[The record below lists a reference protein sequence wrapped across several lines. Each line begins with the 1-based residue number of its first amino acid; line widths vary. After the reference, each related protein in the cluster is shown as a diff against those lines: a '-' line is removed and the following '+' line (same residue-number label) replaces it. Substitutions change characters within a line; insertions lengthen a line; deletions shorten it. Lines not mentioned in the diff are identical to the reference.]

1 MDYLRD
7 MNLLSIFARMLCAL
21 ICGGAIGIEREL
33 KGKYAG
39 FRTHIMICIA
49 SAMTTAMSQYMLLV
63 LHQYND
69 VARLGAGVVA
79 GLGFIGAGTIV
90 VTQGRR
96 IKGLTT
102 AAGLWATGTI
112 GLCAGAGFYE
122 GALITTVLI
131 IFAGTVIAKFEKKRF
146 SQMNDI
152 DLLVRLTDRAYLKDL
167 LKYFRDVDIDVD
179 GLSID
184 YEEDKKTV
192 AGLFT
197 IKLHRKISISGVIID
212 LEQFDFVDKA
222 IVVEDD

>member
-1 MDYLRD
+1 MEYLRD
-7 MNLLSIFARMLCAL
+7 MNLVSICLRMVCAL
-21 ICGGAIGIEREL
+21 VCGGAIGLEREL

-39 FRTHIMICIA
+39 FRTHIMISIA

-69 VARLGAGVVA
+69 VSRLGAGVVA

-102 AAGLWATGTI
+102 AAGLWATGVI

-122 GALITTVLI
+122 GALITTALI
-131 IFAGTVIAKFEKKRF
+131 LFAGTVIANLETKHF
-146 SQMNDI
+146 SQLHNI
-152 DLLVRLTDRAYLKDL
+152 DLLIRLTDRTYLKDL
-167 LKYFRDVDIDVD
+167 LKYFRDVDIEVE

-184 YEEDKKTV
+184 DDPEKKSIV
-192 AGLFT
+192 GVFT
-197 IKLHRKISISGVIID
+197 IKLHRKITITDVITDI
-212 LEQFDFVDKA
+212 EQFDFIEKA
-222 IVVEDD
+222 IVVEE

>member
-1 MDYLRD
+1 MEYLRD
-7 MNLLSIFARMLCAL
+7 MNLLSICLRMVCAL
-21 ICGGAIGIEREL
+21 VCGGAIGLEREL

-39 FRTHIMICIA
+39 FRTHIMISIA

-63 LHQYND
+63 MHQYND

-102 AAGLWATGTI
+102 AAGLWATGVI

-122 GALITTVLI
+122 GAIITTVLI
-131 IFAGTVIAKFEKKRF
+131 LFAGTVIAKLEKKRF
-146 SQMNDI
+146 SQMNNI
-152 DLLVRLTDRAYLKDL
+152 DLLIRLSDRAFLKDL
-167 LKYFRDVDIDVD
+167 LKYFRDVDIEVE

-184 YEEDKKTV
+184 DEPEKKTI
-192 AGLFT
+192 AGVFT
-197 IKLHRKISISGVIID
+197 IRLHRKIQLSDVITDI
-212 LEQFDFVDKA
+212 EQFDFVDKA
-222 IVVEDD
+222 IILEDQ